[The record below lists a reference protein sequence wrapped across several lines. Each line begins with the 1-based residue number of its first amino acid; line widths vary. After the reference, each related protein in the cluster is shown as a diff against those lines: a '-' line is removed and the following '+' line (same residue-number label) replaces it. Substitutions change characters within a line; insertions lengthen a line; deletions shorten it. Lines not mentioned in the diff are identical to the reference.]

1 MYKYVIIYYRIG
13 VCNRVTGFKGMFLQY
28 YNIQLY
34 FFNIKY
40 INYIATFACSNAKKR
55 RTR

>member
-1 MYKYVIIYYRIG
+1 MRKYVIIYYRIG
-13 VCNRVTGFKGMFLQY
+13 VCDRVTGFKGVFLQY

-40 INYIATFACSNAKKR
+40 INYIATSARSNAKKR